1 MARTAKNTEATK
13 PKAIIFDWDNT
24 LVDSWV
30 VIHDA
35 LNATLD
41 DWGMEKWTIE
51 ETKSRVAHSMRDSF
65 PLLFG
70 DDWERAGKVFYDHFE
85 KTHLDRLTPLAN
97 AEDVLGELFEM
108 GIHMAIVSNKT
119 GRLLRLEVEH
129 LGWNKIFKNVVGS
142 LDAANDK
149 PAPDPVILALQGSGI
164 KTGNHDVWFVGDA
177 VIDMQCAKNSG
188 CFGVLVDKN
197 PPKIAEFGDF
207 MPDFHTNELSGLPN
221 LAKTL

>member
-1 MARTAKNTEATK
+1 MALSAKNKEATK

-85 KTHLDRLTPLAN
+85 KTHLDRLTPLPN
-97 AEDVLGELFEM
+97 AEYVLGELFEM

-142 LDAANDK
+142 LDAVNDK

-164 KTGNHDVWFVGDA
+164 ETGSHVWFVGDA

-197 PPKIAEFGDF
+197 QPKIAEFGDF

>member
-1 MARTAKNTEATK
+1 MAQTAKKITR

-41 DWGMEKWTIE
+41 EWGMEKWSIE
-51 ETKSRVAHSMRDSF
+51 QTKSRVAHSMRDSF

-70 DDWERAGKVFYDHFE
+70 DDWENAGKVFYDHFE
-85 KTHLDRLTPLAN
+85 KNHLDRLTPLPN
-97 AEDVLGELFEM
+97 VEIVLNELSGM
-108 GIHMAIVSNKT
+108 GMHMAIVSNKT

-129 LGWNKIFKNVVGS
+129 LGWGKIFKNVVGS

-149 PAPDPVILALQGSGI
+149 PAPDPVVLALRDSGI
-164 KTGNHDVWFVGDA
+164 NAGGHVWFVGDA
-177 VIDMQCAKNSG
+177 AIDMQCAKNSG
-188 CFGVLVDKN
+188 CFGVLIGKN
-197 PPKIAEFGDF
+197 PPEIAEFGDF
-207 MPDFHTNELSGLPN
+207 MPDFHANELSGLSN
-221 LAKTL
+221 LLKTL